1 MKPVRCHT
9 ASAAKRG
16 ENSERGEV
24 GEGGEDAAAAAETVL
39 CPRHLCRGIY
49 ARAFIPGVFI
59 PGYLYRGA
67 VAFVPAY
74 RDRAVILKIKNGRLS
89 PPVFILYI
97 R

>member
-24 GEGGEDAAAAAETVL
+24 GEGGEDAAAAEETVL

-49 ARAFIPGVFI
+49 T
-59 PGYLYRGA
+59 RGA

-74 RDRAVILKIKNGRLS
+74 RDRAAILKIKNGRLS

>member
-16 ENSERGEV
+16 EVSERGEG

-49 ARAFIPGVFI
+49 TGAFIPGVFM
-59 PGYLYRGA
+59 P
-67 VAFVPAY
+67 VAFVPVY